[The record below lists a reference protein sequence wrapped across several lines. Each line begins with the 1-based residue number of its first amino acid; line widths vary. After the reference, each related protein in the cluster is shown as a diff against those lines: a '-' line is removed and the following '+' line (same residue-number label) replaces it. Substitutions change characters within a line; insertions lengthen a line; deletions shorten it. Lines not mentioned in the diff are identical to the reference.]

1 MELKYA
7 TVLVVDDEPMLL
19 DILREWLEP
28 ETCRVLMAEDAAAA
42 LQVLRDQH
50 VDMIVSDVRMAV
62 MDGIVLLKNLATCG
76 RISQGIFYA

>member
-1 MELKYA
+1 
-7 TVLVVDDEPMLL
+7 LVVDDEPMLL

-62 MDGIVLLKNLATCG
+62 MDRLFC
-76 RISQGIFYA
+76 